1 MMVIHIMS
9 IIDLTNVP
17 PDAYPRDSKEESMK
31 KTVCLA
37 LAALAPLAAYA
48 QETTLRAVS
57 AFAENTEYVR
67 KLEGFIKE
75 VNAQGKGSLSI
86 NFIGGPKAM
95 PPFEVG
101 NAVRTGVVDIGMSTG
116 AFYTTIM
123 PEADALKLTQI
134 PAAELRK
141 NGAYELINRIWN
153 EKANMQY
160 LGRVIDFTPFHLYL
174 TKKIDKPD
182 LTGLKIR
189 VTPVY
194 RDFFQALNATVVTTA
209 PGEVYTALER
219 GVVDGYGWPIQG
231 IFEMKWEEKTKYR
244 VDPGFYNAEVSL
256 VMNLDKWKGLTQ
268 TQRNLLNKQ
277 AIALEQQAVT
287 WKKLNEED
295 TKRQAQAGV
304 QTITFDAATAKQYH
318 DKAYEVG
325 WAAAIKASP
334 TYGPQMKKLFS
345 K

>member
-1 MMVIHIMS
+1 
-9 IIDLTNVP
+9 
-17 PDAYPRDSKEESMK
+17 MK
-31 KTVCLA
+31 NIKQRVVA
-37 LAALAPLAAYA
+37 AVLAALPTLAAA

-67 KLEGFIKE
+67 KLEGFIKQL
-75 VNAQGKGSLSI
+75 NAEGKGSLQI

-95 PPFEVG
+95 PSFEVG

-123 PEADALKLTQI
+123 PEADALKLTQLT
-134 PAAELRK
+134 ALELRK
-141 NGAYELINRIWN
+141 NGAYDLINKIWN

-160 LGRVIDFTPFHLYL
+160 LGRVIDYTPFHLYL
-174 TKKIDKPD
+174 TKKVDKPD
-182 LTGLKIR
+182 LAGLKIR

-194 RDFFQALNATVVTTA
+194 RDFFQALGATTVTTA

-231 IFEMKWEEKTKYR
+231 IFEMKWEEKTKFR
-244 VDPGFYNAEVSL
+244 VDPGFYSAEVSL
-256 VMNLDKWKGLTQ
+256 VMNLDKWKSLNAAQRDLLT
-268 TQRNLLNKQ
+268 RQ
-277 AIALEQQAVT
+277 AIALEKQAET

-295 TKRQAQAGV
+295 TKRQAQAGIQV
-304 QTITFDAATAKQYH
+304 ITFDAATAKQYH
-318 DKAYEVG
+318 DKAYEVA
-325 WAAAIKASP
+325 WANAIKASP

-345 K
+345 N